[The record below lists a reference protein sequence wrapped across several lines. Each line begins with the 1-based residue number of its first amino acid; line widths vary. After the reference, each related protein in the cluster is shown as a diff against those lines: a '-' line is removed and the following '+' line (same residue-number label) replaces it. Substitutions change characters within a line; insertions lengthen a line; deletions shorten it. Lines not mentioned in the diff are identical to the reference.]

1 MFIEK
6 IIKKIKKVI
15 ELKVFYIILI
25 LLFSLIYMSPFLFGY
40 IYGDDT
46 VFHLMNIDLY
56 SNTSIFSKII
66 PLYVNNMGWGVGIF
80 YPCLPHIFGALILRI
95 INNFG
100 FTSILALKFVK
111 FVITFLSGLFMYLLS
126 LKIYKNEKLSI
137 FSSLFYISS
146 SYFFV
151 DTYMRDALN
160 ESAIFVFIP
169 LVFLGV
175 YYLLNEQNNKKFY
188 ICFISGYV
196 GMIYCHLLITMWFT
210 FLIAIFL
217 LFYLK
222 KILTFKIIKP
232 FILSIVIVVG
242 LTGTFIFPL
251 LEHMVN
257 GNWFI
262 PAYKHVWCLPIY
274 GYFVGDYYKT
284 STNGLLFIRF
294 PSYVIVLTIIGVFNL
309 IFGRKKY
316 KYDRRFL
323 SGILVFSIISM
334 FLSSQS
340 IFWNNAPKFFNTIQF
355 AWRIVVFST
364 FGICLFS
371 VSGFESVYNIFKD
384 KYRYILT
391 IFMMCLIAA
400 FTFNNMSL
408 VRINNN
414 IDYGEYVYKN
424 FSKYSNRD
432 YLPNKFIE
440 NIDYVASLK
449 DDDLHIDGNAS
460 VKILRNETSYFVF
473 KISDIEND
481 INIEIP
487 RLYYLGYTVTDSN
500 NNVIGYTESSNGLIQ
515 VNIKKNGV
523 YKLKYTGTFWYKFA
537 LIYKFIIVVILI
549 LKISS
554 KRIFINRKD

>member
-6 IIKKIKKVI
+6 IIKKIKKVN

-25 LLFSLIYMSPFLFGY
+25 LLFSLIYMAPFLFGY

-66 PLYVNNMGWGVGIF
+66 PFYVNNMGWGVGIF
-80 YPCLPHIFGALILRI
+80 YPCLPHICGALILRI

-100 FTSILALKFVK
+100 FNSILALKIVK

-126 LKIYKNEKLSI
+126 LKIYKNKKISL
-137 FSSLFYISS
+137 FSSLFYVSS

-151 DTYMRDALN
+151 DTYVRDALN
-160 ESAIFVFIP
+160 ESAIFIFIP
-169 LVFLGV
+169 LIFLGL
-175 YYLLNEQNNKKFY
+175 YYLLNDFNIKKFY
-188 ICFISGYV
+188 IYFICGYV

-210 FLIAIFL
+210 FLVVIFL

-222 KILTFKIIKP
+222 KFLTIKIIKP

-251 LEHMVN
+251 LEHMIK
-257 GNWFI
+257 GSWFI
-262 PAYKHVWCLPIY
+262 PAYKYVWCLPIY
-274 GYFVGDYYKT
+274 GYFIGDYYKT
-284 STNGLLFIRF
+284 SSNGLLFIRF
-294 PSYVIVLTIIGVFNL
+294 PSYVIVLTIIGSFNL
-309 IFGRKKY
+309 IFRRKKY

-323 SGILVFSIISM
+323 SGIFVFSIISM
-334 FLSSQS
+334 LLSSQS
-340 IFWNNAPKFFNTIQF
+340 IFWDNIPKFFNNIQF
-355 AWRIVVFST
+355 AWRIVAFST

-371 VSGFESVYNIFKD
+371 VSGLESVYNIFKD

-391 IFMMCLIAA
+391 IFVICLIAV

-408 VRINNN
+408 VRINNS
-414 IDYGEYVYKN
+414 IDYGEYVYKS
-424 FSKYSNRD
+424 FSKYSNKD
-432 YLPNKFIE
+432 YLPNKSIE
-440 NIDYVASLK
+440 NIDYIVSLK
-449 DDDLHIDGNAS
+449 DDDIHIEGNAS
-460 VKILRNETSYFVF
+460 VKVLKNETSYMVF
-473 KISDIEND
+473 KVSGIENN

-487 RLYYLGYTVTDSN
+487 RLYYLGYKVTNSN
-500 NNVIGYTESSNGLIQ
+500 NNVISYTESSNGLIQ
-515 VNIKKNGV
+515 INIKKNGV
-523 YKLKYTGTFWYKFA
+523 YKLKYTGTFWYKMA